1 MSARRQGVSS
11 TTALKASEMTWP
23 DHILRPDG
31 PPFALLHRPE
41 SDRDAVDLL
50 IGEVVTVPRLADLP
64 LSTGP
69 APAGPAH
76 DLLALVPYRQIAER
90 GYDAVDDG
98 TPLLALRIT
107 DQRTLT
113 VAEVLEA
120 VPDVSTTL
128 RGAHFDIDD
137 DAYAELVRRIAA
149 DEIGT
154 GEGANFVIR
163 RSLLANID
171 KYAAQPRHH
180 ELGVFGRLLRD
191 ETGAHWTFL
200 VHTGDRTLV
209 GASPERHITL
219 DAGTATM
226 NPISGTFRYPPTGPD
241 LAATLR
247 FLADSKE
254 TDELYMVLDEE
265 LKMMGRVCPDGGRV
279 IGPRLR
285 PMTRLAHTEYLIEGR
300 TDLDVRRIL
309 RETLFAP
316 TVTGSPLE
324 SACRVIARYE
334 KAGRAY
340 YAGVLAL
347 IGRDAGGG
355 QALDSAIVIR
365 AADIDATG
373 SVRID
378 VGATLVRHSDPH
390 AEAAETRGKA
400 QALLTAFRPGT
411 APVETIAT
419 PAVPWN
425 DPAVRRALAARNA
438 RLAPF
443 WLQAPEDRL
452 RPVPELLGRSALVVE
467 CEDDF
472 TEMLGYQLR
481 TLGLRVSVRR
491 FDTEPLLDG
500 HDLVV
505 MGPGPGDPRSAA
517 DPKIAAMRRILSQ
530 TLEERRPLL
539 AVCLGHQ
546 VLATL
551 LGLPVG
557 PLPAPNQGAQH
568 AIRLRGRLEHCG
580 FYNSFSAFATA
591 DQIGMVDLDRDPATG
606 AVHAMRGQTFR
617 SFQFHA
623 ESVLTRHGVTLVG
636 ETAGELLGSTASTL
650 TTVRGKENW

>member
-1 MSARRQGVSS
+1 
-11 TTALKASEMTWP
+11 MTWP

-41 SDRDAVDLL
+41 SDRDTVDLL

-64 LSTGP
+64 LATGP

-90 GYDAVDDG
+90 GYDVVDDG
-98 TPLLALRIT
+98 TPLRALRVT

-120 VPDVSTTL
+120 VRDVATTL

-137 DAYAELVRRIAA
+137 DAYAELVRRITA

-163 RSLLANID
+163 RSLLADID
-171 KYAAQPRHH
+171 GYAAQPRHH
-180 ELGVFGRLLRD
+180 ALGVFGRLLRD

-200 VHTGDRTLV
+200 VHAPDRTLV
-209 GASPERHITL
+209 GASPERHVTL

-226 NPISGTFRYPPTGPD
+226 NPISGTFRYPPAGPD
-241 LAATLR
+241 LASTLR

-265 LKMMGRVCPDGGRV
+265 LKMMGRVCPDGGQV

-285 PMTRLAHTEYLIEGR
+285 PMARLAHTEYFIEGR
-300 TDLDVRRIL
+300 TDFDVRRIL

-334 KAGRAY
+334 PAGRAY

-347 IGRDAGGG
+347 IGRDTRGG

-365 AADIDATG
+365 SADIDATG

-400 QALLTAFRPGT
+400 QALLAAFSSDIASRKNT
-411 APVETIAT
+411 AP

-425 DPAVRRALAARNA
+425 HPEVVRSLAERNA

-443 WLQAPEDRL
+443 WLQAPQERI
-452 RPVPELLGRSALVVE
+452 RPVPALLGRSVLVVE

-472 TEMLGYQLR
+472 TEMLGHQLR
-481 TLGLRVSVRR
+481 AMGLRVAVRR
-491 FDTEPLLDG
+491 FDTEPSLDG
-500 HDLVV
+500 HDLLV
-505 MGPGPGDPRSAA
+505 MGPGPGDPRTTA
-517 DPKIAAMRRILSQ
+517 DPKIATMRRILSQ
-530 TLEERRPLL
+530 ALDERRPLL

-551 LGLPVG
+551 LGLPVR

-568 AIRLRGRLEHCG
+568 AIRLRGRLEYCG
-580 FYNSFSAFATA
+580 FYNSFSAYATA
-591 DQIGMVDLDRDPATG
+591 DRIDLADLDRDPATG
-606 AVHAMRGQTFR
+606 AVHAMRGRTFR

-623 ESVLTRHGVTLVG
+623 ESVLTRRGVTLLG
-636 ETAGELLGSTASTL
+636 ETAGELLRSPSPALTA
-650 TTVRGKENW
+650 VRAKEIW